1 MGYLILRG
9 ASRLDAFSVYPFQTW
24 LLCHAVGRQ
33 PWRPGDQTEET
44 IELDKAT
51 KVMILTEQSKNRI
64 LMIDQPTG
72 KIAWEW
78 KAADSGLSV
87 SEQAWFNTPDEA
99 KPVYNRT
106 CVLVTASGGG
116 VALIRDRKSTRLNSS
131 HRSLSRMP
139 SSA

>member
-1 MGYLILRG
+1 MKKYLWML
-9 ASRLDAFSVYPFQTW
+9 V
-24 LLCHAVGRQ
+24 AVCFLSACSKDEEEGPYV

-87 SEQAWFNTPDEA
+87 SEHMC
-99 KPVYNRT
+99 T
-106 CVLVTASGGG
+106 CYGLG
-116 VALIRDRKSTRLNSS
+116 RR
-131 HRSLSRMP
+131 RSLDPHCGQEGAFLRQAGWKSPLGRGASR
-139 SSA
+139 